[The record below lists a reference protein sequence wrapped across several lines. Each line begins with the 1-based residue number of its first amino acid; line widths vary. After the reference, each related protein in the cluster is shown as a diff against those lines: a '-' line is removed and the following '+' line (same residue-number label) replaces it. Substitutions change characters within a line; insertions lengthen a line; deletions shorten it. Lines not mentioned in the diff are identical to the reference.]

1 MTTGCPSCKSSLQG
15 SPIPEEHRLAGLYGD
30 DPPTH
35 YSRKVGIEYPGIY
48 DGVLVW
54 SCPDCGYKWPRFAV
68 GALYGA
74 GIRAIEGETEHEDLG
89 GDYLGPNGSTR

>member
-1 MTTGCPSCKSSLQG
+1 MTTGCPSCGSDLQG
-15 SPIPEEHRLAGLYGD
+15 APIPEEYRLAGMYGD

-54 SCPDCGYKWPRFAV
+54 SCPDCGAKWPRFTYGGLHLA
-68 GALYGA
+68 ALKK
-74 GIRAIEGETEHEDLG
+74 IEEGLDDG
-89 GDYLGPNGSTR
+89 